1 MAGVVVLDAGV
12 LIALYDSTDHH
23 HPWALELFTHTLGD
37 DLALSSLTMAEVM
50 VHPIRAG
57 MLTQFDAGIS
67 GLNLTVHAI
76 DHDHARQISQIR
88 ASTTLKMPDA
98 VVLQLALR
106 LGATL
111 ATTDQALA
119 TQAMGQA
126 LSVFEPGLLGNDDEG
141 QKRAKDGQVHSTLN
155 S

>member
-88 ASTTLKMPDA
+88 ASTTLKRPAA

-106 LGATL
+106 LGGTL

-119 TQAMGQA
+119 TEAIRQSLRVLA
-126 LSVFEPGLLGNDDEG
+126 PGLSGHDDKSK
-141 QKRAKDGQVHSTLN
+141 KRAKDGQVHSTLN